1 MSVERYT
8 VKGMPKTI
16 WLNLGDDDS
25 EFDFGRL
32 SWRDLEEVTWT
43 PNDAALVVAIEY
55 RLASD
60 YAALEAE
67 RDAIRSDFDALG
79 AHYREALAERDK
91 WKARAEAAEKLAI
104 GSIRFM
110 KEDFPEAPEEI
121 DDACVSSAYLNHYE
135 SLLNNAEYRESVVAL
150 IKTAVSKD
158 IVVIIDRE
166 AVELNDAAAEHK
178 KAGD

>member
-25 EFDFGRL
+25 D
-32 SWRDLEEVTWT
+32 
-43 PNDAALVVAIEY
+43 EY

-60 YAALEAE
+60 YAALE
-67 RDAIRSDFDALG
+67 
-79 AHYREALAERDK
+79 AERDK

-110 KEDFPEAPEEI
+110 EEDFPEAPEEL
-121 DDACVSSAYLNHYE
+121 DRACVSGPYLDHYKA
-135 SLLNNAEYRESVVAL
+135 LLAMAHL
-150 IKTAVSKD
+150 IQADGK
-158 IVVIIDRE
+158 
-166 AVELNDAAAEHK
+166 
-178 KAGD
+178 